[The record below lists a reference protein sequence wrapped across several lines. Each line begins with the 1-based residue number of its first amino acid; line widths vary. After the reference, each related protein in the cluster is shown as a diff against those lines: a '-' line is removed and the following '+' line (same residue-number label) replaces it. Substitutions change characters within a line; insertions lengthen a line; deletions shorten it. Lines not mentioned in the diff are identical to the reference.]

1 LIASFGTG
9 AAGVWIGEW
18 LGTTMFFGQ
27 NGEAETLKYLADAGL
42 EVRDSSV
49 EKQDNEDATFLW
61 IEAVKAL

>member
-1 LIASFGTG
+1 
-9 AAGVWIGEW
+9 
-18 LGTTMFFGQ
+18 MFFGQ